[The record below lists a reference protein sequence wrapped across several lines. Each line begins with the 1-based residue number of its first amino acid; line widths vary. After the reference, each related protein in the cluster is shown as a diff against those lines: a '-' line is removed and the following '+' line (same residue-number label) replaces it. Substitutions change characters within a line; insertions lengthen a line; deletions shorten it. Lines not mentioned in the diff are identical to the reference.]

1 MMRYVMRKA
10 LKNWFKT
17 LVVETQ
23 TETNN
28 KIDALEKTVNHLN
41 SRIVD
46 LKTEQ
51 KNSQELINMLLVS
64 IEELLSSL
72 DPNRTEEEVDPEI
85 TSSLD
90 SEQSEVI
97 DYTKRYL
104 N

>member
-1 MMRYVMRKA
+1 MRKA

-51 KNSQELINMLLVS
+51 KNSQELINMVLVS
-64 IEELLSSL
+64 VEELLSSL
-72 DPNRTEEEVDPEI
+72 DPNRTIEEEQDPEI

-90 SEQSEVI
+90 SEQSEGI

>member
-85 TSSLD
+85 TSLD